1 MTTAKPRKR
10 LLTSFLRLRSL
21 NVFFIFLILF
31 VVFAVFSPGN
41 RFLSGDNILILFG
54 TAAEFG
60 VIALAVGM
68 LMISGEFDLSVGSV
82 LAFCSFSFVKIF
94 QSGVN
99 VVVAIV
105 LTMIIGGIIGY
116 FHGIITVKAQIPS
129 FITTLGGLLMWRGI
143 TLFWSGG
150 QQEGLDLTKI
160 PITFKVISG
169 AKISFV
175 PIQFVWLVGITLV
188 IIFFM
193 NYHKFGNWVYVTGD
207 NRLAA
212 KAMGINTDRIKT
224 ICFILVGVAVGF
236 AAVMQMFRSGTFTA
250 RAGDGWELS
259 AVAAS
264 VVGGT
269 ALSGGIGNMAGVFW
283 GTLVISLI
291 ENGLVLMRIP
301 YWWTF
306 TVFGVVI
313 IASVI
318 ISKIIE
324 KRRLMTGAEIT

>member
-1 MTTAKPRKR
+1 MTTPKQRKR
-10 LLTSFLRLRSL
+10 LLASFLRLRSL
-21 NVFFIFLILF
+21 NVFFIFLLLF

-82 LAFCSFSFVKIF
+82 LAFCSFSFVKIHH
-94 QSGVN
+94 SGVN
-99 VVVAIV
+99 VVAAIV
-105 LTMIIGGIIGY
+105 LTMIIGGLIGF
-116 FHGIITVKAQIPS
+116 FHGVITVKAQIPS

-160 PITFKVISG
+160 PITYQVIAG
-169 AKISFV
+169 AKISII

-224 ICFILVGVAVGF
+224 ICFILVGAAVGF
-236 AAVMQMFRSGTFTA
+236 AAVMQMFRSLTFTA
-250 RAGDGWELS
+250 RAGEGWELS

-269 ALSGGIGNMAGVFW
+269 ALSGGIGNLAGVFW
-283 GTLVISLI
+283 GALVISVI
-291 ENGLVLMRIP
+291 ENGLVLMRIQ

-318 ISKIIE
+318 ISGIIE
-324 KRRLMTGAEIT
+324 KRRMMAGAEIT